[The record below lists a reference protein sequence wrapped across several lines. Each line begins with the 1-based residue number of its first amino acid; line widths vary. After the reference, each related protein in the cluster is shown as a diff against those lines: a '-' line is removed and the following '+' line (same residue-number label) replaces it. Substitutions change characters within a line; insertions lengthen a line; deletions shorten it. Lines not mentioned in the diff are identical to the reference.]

1 VVVQVVV
8 SSKDYQRTLMKQ
20 LDLNWDGS
28 IEELDEDEVPP
39 KEKKEGEDSE

>member
-1 VVVQVVV
+1 MQ
-8 SSKDYQRTLMKQ
+8 Q

-39 KEKKEGEDSE
+39 KEKKRRRL

>member
-1 VVVQVVV
+1 MVVQVVV
-8 SSKDYQRTLMKQ
+8 SSKDYQRTLMQQ

-39 KEKKEGEDSE
+39 KEKKRRRL